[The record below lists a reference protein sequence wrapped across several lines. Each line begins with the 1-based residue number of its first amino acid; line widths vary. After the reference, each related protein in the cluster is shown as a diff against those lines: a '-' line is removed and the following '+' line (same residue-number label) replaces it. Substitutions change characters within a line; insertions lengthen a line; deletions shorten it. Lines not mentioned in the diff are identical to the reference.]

1 MKLETEE
8 VELFRVY
15 KKNGQYNA
23 DNTIDV
29 EDQFGLFGFLKIIL
43 KDMEEKLLDQLENKG
58 GEQQ

>member
-15 KKNGQYNA
+15 KKNSQYNA

-58 GEQQ
+58 GD